1 MATPNAN
8 QRESRVP
15 TPTKTPTPTPTKT
28 PTKTPTPTFTPTKT
42 QTTSYNPLSSLGVN
56 PTPAKAATPSTFT
69 YGLGNPLETRVTQPG
84 QTLPTTTKAATPAPT
99 PKATPTPTPT
109 PEPIVGGQ
117 GDIVIPDGNKFPV
130 NGTFAGW
137 EYSADKKQRRMKF
150 NDGNG
155 GFYYGDFETVAAPVE
170 DKSLTERIL
179 ASDTFKNTFAL
190 IFGQNEANQPYV
202 TKLFDLVSGFYKSG
216 SDIQD
221 SINLALRAARQ
232 QNAIPEFTSRFEGI
246 FELEKL
252 QQAGMAIEVP
262 DIASYISSEQAMGD
276 LMRDA
281 GLGDIANQKF
291 IGQIIG
297 KGKSVLEV
305 GNLISNVF
313 NAIDYAPTALKQD
326 LQTYFPGVDRASIAK
341 AILTGPQG
349 AIELKNKIQS
359 VSVMSAAR
367 QQGVT
372 GIGLEQGQ
380 NIANMGYGYED
391 SLTGFGTVK
400 NLERANTLAE
410 FSNLKFTSQQAQQA
424 VFGKSEKELNEIER
438 LKQLEV
444 GRYKGSSGRFASKDR
459 TAGLI

>member
-15 TPTKTPTPTPTKT
+15 AKTT
-28 PTKTPTPTFTPTKT
+28 
-42 QTTSYNPLSSLGVN
+42 TTSYNPLSSLGVN

-84 QTLPTTTKAATPAPT
+84 QTLPTTTPKIVTPTAT

-109 PEPIVGGQ
+109 PEPIAGDGGV
-117 GDIVIPDGNKFPV
+117 VIPDGNKFPV

-155 GFYYGDFETVAAPVE
+155 GFYYGDFETVAAEPV
-170 DKSLTERIL
+170 DKSLTERTL

-190 IFGQNEANQPYV
+190 IFGQTEASQAYV

-216 SDIQD
+216 SDIQE

-262 DIASYISSEQAMGD
+262 SIAEYITSEQAMGD
-276 LMRDA
+276 LMREA

-291 IGQIIG
+291 IGQVIG

-305 GNLISNVF
+305 GNLISDVF
-313 NAIDYAPTALKQD
+313 NSIDYAPAALKQD
-326 LQTYFPGVDRASIAK
+326 LQTYFPGVDRASIAT
-341 AILTGPQG
+341 AILTGPEG
-349 AIELKNKIQS
+349 ATKLKNKIQS

-367 QQGVT
+367 QQGVA

-380 NIANMGYGYED
+380 NIANMGFSYQD
-391 SLTGFGTVK
+391 ALTGFGTVK
-400 NLERANTLAE
+400 NLERANTLAQ
-410 FSNLKFTSQQAQQA
+410 FSNLEFTSQQAQKA
-424 VFGKSEKELNEIER
+424 VFDKSEKELNEIER
-438 LKQLEV
+438 LKQLEI

>member
-15 TPTKTPTPTPTKT
+15 AKTT
-28 PTKTPTPTFTPTKT
+28 
-42 QTTSYNPLSSLGVN
+42 TTSYNPLSGMVA
-56 PTPAKAATPSTFT
+56 TPAKAATPAQAATPSTFT

-84 QTLPTTTKAATPAPT
+84 QTLPTTTPKIVTPTAT

-109 PEPIVGGQ
+109 PEPIVGG
-117 GDIVIPDGNKFPV
+117 GGVVIPDENKFPV

-170 DKSLTERIL
+170 DKSLTERTL

-190 IFGQNEANQPYV
+190 IFGQTEANQAYV

-216 SDIQD
+216 SDIQE

-262 DIASYISSEQAMGD
+262 DIASYIKAEQSMGD
-276 LMRDA
+276 LMREA

-305 GNLISNVF
+305 GNLISDVF
-313 NAIDYAPTALKQD
+313 NAIDYAPAALKQD
-326 LQTYFPGVDRASIAK
+326 LQTYFPGVDRASIAT
-341 AILTGPQG
+341 AILTGPEG
-349 AIELKNKIQS
+349 ATKLKNKIQS

-367 QQGVT
+367 QQGVA

-380 NIANMGYGYED
+380 NIANMGFSYQD
-391 SLTGFGTVK
+391 ALTGFGTVK
-400 NLERANTLAE
+400 NLERANTLAQ
-410 FSNLKFTSQQAQQA
+410 FSNLEFTSQQAQKA
-424 VFGKSEKELNEIER
+424 VFDKSEKELNEIER
-438 LKQLEV
+438 LKQLEI

>member
-15 TPTKTPTPTPTKT
+15 AKTPTVTPKAT
-28 PTKTPTPTFTPTKT
+28 PKA
-42 QTTSYNPLSSLGVN
+42 
-56 PTPAKAATPSTFT
+56 TPAKAATPSTFT
-69 YGLGNPLETRVTQPG
+69 YGLGNPLETRVTKPG
-84 QTLPTTTKAATPAPT
+84 QTLPTTTPKIVTPT
-99 PKATPTPTPT
+99 ATPTPTPSPTPT
-109 PEPIVGGQ
+109 PEPIVSGG
-117 GDIVIPDGNKFPV
+117 DVVIPDGNKFPV

-170 DKSLTERIL
+170 DKSLTERTL

-190 IFGQNEANQPYV
+190 IFGQAEASQAYV

-216 SDIQD
+216 SDIQE
-221 SINLALRAARQ
+221 SINLALRSAKQ

-262 DIASYISSEQAMGD
+262 SIAEYIKSEQAMGD
-276 LMRDA
+276 LMREA

-291 IGQIIG
+291 IGKVIG

-305 GNLISNVF
+305 GNLISDVF
-313 NAIDYAPTALKQD
+313 NSIDYAPAALKQD
-326 LQTYFPGVDRASIAK
+326 LQTYFPGVDRASIAT
-341 AILTGPQG
+341 AILTGPEG
-349 AIELKNKIQS
+349 ATKLKNKIQS
-359 VSVMSAAR
+359 VSIMSAAR
-367 QQGVT
+367 QQGVA

-380 NIANMGYGYED
+380 NIANMGFSYQD
-391 SLTGFGTVK
+391 ALTGFGTVK
-400 NLERANTLAE
+400 NLERANTLAQ
-410 FSNLKFTSQQAQQA
+410 FSNLEFTSQQAQKA
-424 VFGKSEKELNEIER
+424 VFDKSEKELNEIER
-438 LKQLEV
+438 LKQLEI